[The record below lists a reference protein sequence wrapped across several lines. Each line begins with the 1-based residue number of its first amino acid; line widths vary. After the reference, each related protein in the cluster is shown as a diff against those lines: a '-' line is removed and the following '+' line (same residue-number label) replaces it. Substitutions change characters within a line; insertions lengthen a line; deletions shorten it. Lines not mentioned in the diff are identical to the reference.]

1 MAKHHSP
8 EASASYT
15 TDGNVQVHIADERG
29 CASTM
34 IITAEMAEA
43 LGAELVHA
51 AQLSRGLVELFGAAR
66 G

>member
-1 MAKHHSP
+1 
-8 EASASYT
+8 
-15 TDGNVQVHIADERG
+15 
-29 CASTM
+29 M